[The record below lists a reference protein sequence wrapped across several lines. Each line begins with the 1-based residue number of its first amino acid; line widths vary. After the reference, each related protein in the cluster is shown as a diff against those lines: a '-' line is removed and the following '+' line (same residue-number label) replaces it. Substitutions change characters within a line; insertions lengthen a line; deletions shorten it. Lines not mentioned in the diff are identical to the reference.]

1 LKLQSLHKKS
11 PAAKKGNQMDT
22 GKNLDHC
29 FERNCQ
35 AYIKFLAFAAKA
47 EAEEHQLTAK
57 LFRAAAGAR
66 KIHIDAYMKTAA
78 LVKSTA
84 DNLKTAIDCEVF
96 EADELY
102 PEYIQTAKN
111 EACPEMKHSFIR
123 ARSAKMKNIR
133 LYESTLAELGRAEPA
148 DCFLCSVCG
157 YLHKGIEAV
166 DCPVCGTGPEA
177 LKRI

>member
-1 LKLQSLHKKS
+1 
-11 PAAKKGNQMDT
+11 MDT
-22 GKNLDHC
+22 RRNLDHC

-47 EAEEHQLTAK
+47 EAEGHELTAK

-66 KIHIDAYMKTAA
+66 KIYIDAYMKTTG

-84 DNLKTAIDCEVF
+84 DNLKTAIDAEVF
-96 EADELY
+96 EADVLY
-102 PEYIQTAKN
+102 PGYIETAKT
-111 EACPEMKHSFIR
+111 EACLEMKHNFVR
-123 ARSAKMKNIR
+123 ARSAKMKNIH
-133 LYESTLAELGRAEPA
+133 LYEATLEELGRAEPA
-148 DCFLCSVCG
+148 DCFLCSACG
-157 YLHKGIEAV
+157 YLYKGTEAV

>member
-1 LKLQSLHKKS
+1 MKDQHVDWM
-11 PAAKKGNQMDT
+11 NT

-47 EAEEHQLTAK
+47 EAEGHQLIAR
-57 LFRAAAGAR
+57 LFHAVAGAR
-66 KIHIDAYMKTAA
+66 KIHIDAYMKTVA

-84 DNLKTAIDCEVF
+84 DNLKAAIDSEIF

-102 PEYIQTAKN
+102 PEYILTAKD
-111 EACPEMKHSFIR
+111 EACLEIKCSFVR
-123 ARSAKMKNIR
+123 ARSAKMKNIH
-133 LYESTLAELGRAEPA
+133 LYESTLEELGSAELA

-157 YLHKGIEAV
+157 YLHKGTDAV
-166 DCPVCGTGPEA
+166 DCPVCGSGPET

>member
-1 LKLQSLHKKS
+1 MQLKK
-11 PAAKKGNQMDT
+11 AITMNT
-22 GKNLDHC
+22 RKNLDHC

-47 EAEEHQLTAK
+47 EAEGHELTAK

-66 KIHIDAYMKTAA
+66 KIHIDAYIKLTD

-84 DNLKTAIDCEVF
+84 DNLKTAIDSEVF
-96 EADELY
+96 ETDVLY
-102 PEYIQTAKN
+102 PGYIETAKT
-111 EACPEMKHSFIR
+111 EACFEMKHNFVRS
-123 ARSAKMKNIR
+123 RSAKMKNIH
-133 LYESTLAELGRAEPA
+133 LYESTLEELGYADPA

-157 YLHKGIEAV
+157 YLHKGTDAE
-166 DCPVCGTGPEA
+166 DCPVCGSRAET

>member
-1 LKLQSLHKKS
+1 
-11 PAAKKGNQMDT
+11 MDT

-35 AYIKFLAFAAKA
+35 TYIKFLAFAAKA
-47 EAEEHQLTAK
+47 EAEGHHLTAK
-57 LFRAAAGAR
+57 LFNAAAGAR

-84 DNLKTAIDCEVF
+84 DNLKTAIDAEVF

-102 PEYIQTAKN
+102 PGYIQTAKD
-111 EACPEMKHSFIR
+111 EACFEMKHAFIR
-123 ARSAKMKNIR
+123 TRSAKMKNIR
-133 LYESTLAELGRAEPA
+133 LYEATLSELGSEETT

-157 YLHKGIEAV
+157 YLHKGTEAV
-166 DCPVCGTGPEA
+166 DCPVCGAGPEA